1 MSICAKLL
9 PLNELRMLKAP
20 RVSFEFFPAKTDEAA
35 EKLWQTIK
43 KLEVLA
49 PSFVSVTYGAGGSTR
64 ERTHATVKRIVD
76 ETGLAPA
83 AHLTCVNASRAEIDE
98 IAKTYWD
105 IGVKHIVALRG
116 DAPNMAEGYIPHPE
130 GYAYAADLVRGLRKI
145 AGTDFE
151 ISVAAYPEKH
161 PQAESLDSDLRF
173 LKEKID
179 AGATRAITQYFF
191 EADDYFRFID
201 KAQAIGITVPIVA
214 GVMPIGNLEQAQ
226 RFSKM
231 CGATIPQWVIDL
243 YENVPND
250 PAIVEMI
257 SVAITTE
264 LCNNLIIGGVEDIHF
279 YTLNRAEMVAAVC
292 GLIGVGGKPKVVG
305 H

>member
-1 MSICAKLL
+1 MSFTQKIF
-9 PLNELRMLKAP
+9 PLKELRALKPP

-43 KLEVLA
+43 KLEGFA

-76 ETGLAPA
+76 ETNLAPA
-83 AHLTCVNASRAEIDE
+83 AHLTCVNASRDEIDE

-116 DAPNMAEGYIPHPE
+116 DAPNMDDGYVPHPD

-145 AGTDFE
+145 GDFE

-161 PQAESLDSDLRF
+161 PQADSMDSDLRY

-191 EADDYFRFID
+191 DADDYFRFID
-201 KAQAIGITVPIVA
+201 KTQKLGINVPILP
-214 GVMPIGNLEQAQ
+214 GVIPIGNLEQAQ

-231 CGATIPQWVIDL
+231 CGATIPQWVIDI
-243 YENVPND
+243 YNSMPND
-250 PAIVEMI
+250 PIMVEMA
-257 SVAITTE
+257 SVAITAE
-264 LCNNLIIGGVEDIHF
+264 LCNQLIAGGVEDIHF
-279 YTLNRAEMVAAVC
+279 YTLNRAEMVSTVC
-292 GLIGVGGKPKVVG
+292 GLIGVGQK
-305 H
+305 

>member
-1 MSICAKLL
+1 MTSSEKLL
-9 PLNELRMLKAP
+9 QLKELTARKAP
-20 RVSFEFFPAKTDEAA
+20 RISFEFFPAKTDEAA

-43 KLEVLA
+43 KLEVFA
-49 PSFVSVTYGAGGSTR
+49 PNFVSVTYGAGGSTR

-76 ETGLAPA
+76 ETSLPAA

-116 DAPNMAEGYIPHPE
+116 DAPNMEEGYKPHPE
-130 GYAYAADLVRGLRKI
+130 GYAYAADLVKGLRKI
-145 AGTDFE
+145 ADFE

-161 PQAESLDSDLRF
+161 PQAASLDSDLRF

-191 EADDYFRFID
+191 DADDYFRFLD
-201 KAQAIGITVPIVA
+201 KTQKLGITVPIVP
-214 GVMPIGNLEQAQ
+214 GIMPIGNLEQAA

-231 CGATIPQWVIDL
+231 CGASIPQWIVDL
-243 YENVPND
+243 YEGLPND
-250 PAIVEMI
+250 PTVVEMT
-257 SVAITTE
+257 SVAVTAEI
-264 LCNNLIIGGVEDIHF
+264 CNKLIAGGVDQIHF

-292 GLIGVGGKPKVVG
+292 GLIGVKTSA
-305 H
+305 